1 MADTKVKKTDEKIVP
16 ETTVPKFN
24 KPDFQNFGANKFRPV
39 FKPLGRFQS
48 INRSRR

>member
-1 MADTKVKKTDEKIVP
+1 MTDTKVKKTDEKIVP

-24 KPDFQNFGANKFRPV
+24 KPDFQNLGANKFRPV
-39 FKPLGRFQS
+39 FKATGRFQS

>member
-1 MADTKVKKTDEKIVP
+1 MVDTKVKKTDEKIVP

-24 KPDFQNFGANKFRPV
+24 KPDFQNLGTSKFRQV
-39 FKPLGRFQS
+39 FKATGRFQS

>member
-1 MADTKVKKTDEKIVP
+1 MTDTKVKKTDEKIVP

-24 KPDFQNFGANKFRPV
+24 KPDFQNLGANKFRPV